1 MSDVTFQHAEYVKN
15 LPYWQK
21 LDDVC
26 EGEDAVKAKGEK
38 YLPMPNAHDKS
49 PANKSAYEAYLT
61 RAVFYEVTGTT
72 LNSLVGAAFAT
83 DPSFKFPPELAH
95 LERNANGAGLST
107 YQLAQNGIRHLL
119 KHYRCA
125 LYVDYPDVPPA
136 RNLAEFK
143 AQKAYP
149 MIHLL
154 NALDVVNWDSV
165 MIDNQ
170 KKLCL
175 VVIREFKSERGADG
189 FSKTEQEQYRVLRLE
204 QEGNGE
210 YIYSVQVYTKGEKGN
225 WVGGEKKF
233 PTDYNGNF
241 WTYIPFTFVGAIDNS
256 EEIKKPPLLPLANLN
271 LAHYRD
277 SADFQESVF
286 YMGQPQ
292 YYAKGVNWEWY
303 DQAKKRGIYIGAKV
317 LLPLPENGGL
327 GIVQADPNTLA
338 REAMKD
344 KWEKMKEMGARLIEK
359 GSGSKKTATEAN
371 SDDAVQ
377 HSVLSL
383 CVVNMNKALSAAL
396 RWAAKF
402 VTPNVDVLTKDDLM
416 FEISQEFNKQGYLA
430 ELARQLFEAAL
441 QGRSSFK
448 SWWEYNQTGMFPK
461 QKYEEELQ
469 NVEAEQDGTLN
480 QKVE

>member
-383 CVVNMNKALSAAL
+383 CVVNMNEALSAAL

-416 FEISQEFNKQGYLA
+416 FEISKNLTN
-430 ELARQLFEAAL
+430 R
-441 QGRSSFK
+441 
-448 SWWEYNQTGMFPK
+448 
-461 QKYEEELQ
+461 
-469 NVEAEQDGTLN
+469 VI
-480 QKVE
+480 

>member
-1 MSDVTFQHAEYVKN
+1 
-15 LPYWQK
+15 
-21 LDDVC
+21 
-26 EGEDAVKAKGEK
+26 
-38 YLPMPNAHDKS
+38 
-49 PANKSAYEAYLT
+49 
-61 RAVFYEVTGTT
+61 
-72 LNSLVGAAFAT
+72 
-83 DPSFKFPPELAH
+83 
-95 LERNANGAGLST
+95 
-107 YQLAQNGIRHLL
+107 
-119 KHYRCA
+119 
-125 LYVDYPDVPPA
+125 
-136 RNLAEFK
+136 
-143 AQKAYP
+143 
-149 MIHLL
+149 
-154 NALDVVNWDSV
+154 
-165 MIDNQ
+165 
-170 KKLCL
+170 
-175 VVIREFKSERGADG
+175 
-189 FSKTEQEQYRVLRLE
+189 
-204 QEGNGE
+204 
-210 YIYSVQVYTKGEKGN
+210 
-225 WVGGEKKF
+225 
-233 PTDYNGNF
+233 
-241 WTYIPFTFVGAIDNS
+241 
-256 EEIKKPPLLPLANLN
+256 
-271 LAHYRD
+271 
-277 SADFQESVF
+277 
-286 YMGQPQ
+286 
-292 YYAKGVNWEWY
+292 
-303 DQAKKRGIYIGAKV
+303 
-317 LLPLPENGGL
+317 PENGGL

-383 CVVNMNKALSAAL
+383 CVVNMNEALSAAL

>member
-1 MSDVTFQHAEYVKN
+1 
-15 LPYWQK
+15 
-21 LDDVC
+21 
-26 EGEDAVKAKGEK
+26 
-38 YLPMPNAHDKS
+38 
-49 PANKSAYEAYLT
+49 
-61 RAVFYEVTGTT
+61 
-72 LNSLVGAAFAT
+72 
-83 DPSFKFPPELAH
+83 
-95 LERNANGAGLST
+95 
-107 YQLAQNGIRHLL
+107 
-119 KHYRCA
+119 
-125 LYVDYPDVPPA
+125 DYPDVPPA

-154 NALDVVNWDSV
+154 NAVDVINWDSMMV
-165 MIDNQ
+165 GNQ

-175 VVIREFKSERGADG
+175 VVIREVVSTRGSDG
-189 FSKTEQEQYRVLRLE
+189 FSKEDREQFRVLRLE
-204 QEGNGE
+204 PVDNGE
-210 YIYSVQVYTKGEKGN
+210 YAYSVQIYTKNDKGEYE
-225 WVGGEKKF
+225 GGPKKF
-233 PTDYNGNF
+233 PTDHSGKT
-241 WTYIPFTFVGAIDNS
+241 WSYIPFTFVGAVDNS
-256 EEIKKPPLLPLANLN
+256 EEIKKPPLLALANLN

-292 YYAKGVNWEWY
+292 YYVSGVNWQWFDE
-303 DQAKKRGIYIGAKV
+303 AKARGIYVGAKV
-317 LLPLPENGGL
+317 LLPLPENGKI
-327 GIVQADPNTLA
+327 GIEQANPNTLS

-344 KWEKMKEMGARLIEK
+344 KWNQMKELGARLIEK
-359 GSGSKKTATEAN
+359 GSAAKTATEAN
-371 SDDAVQ
+371 NDDAVQ

-383 CVVNMNKALSAAL
+383 CVVNMNEALSMAL
-396 RWAAKF
+396 RWCAKY
-402 VTPNVDVLTKDDLM
+402 VIANVDALNKDDLM

>member
-1 MSDVTFQHAEYVKN
+1 MSDVTFKHAEYVKN
-15 LPYWQK
+15 VGLWQK
-21 LDDVC
+21 IDDVC
-26 EGEDAVKAKGEK
+26 DGEDAVKEQREK
-38 YLPMPNAHDKS
+38 YLPKPNAHDKT
-49 PANKSAYEAYLT
+49 PENDAAYASYLS

-83 DPSFKFPPELAH
+83 DPSFKFTLELEH
-95 LERNANGAGLST
+95 LERNANGAGLSA
-107 YQLAQNGIRHLL
+107 YQLAQTGIRHLL

-125 LYVDYPDVPPA
+125 LYVDYPDVIPA
-136 RNLAEFK
+136 RNLKEYK
-143 AQKAYP
+143 EQNSYP

-154 NALDVVNWDSV
+154 NAVDVINWDSMMV
-165 MIDNQ
+165 GNQ

-175 VVIREFKSERGADG
+175 VVIREVVSTRGSDG
-189 FSKTEQEQYRVLRLE
+189 FSKEDREQFRVLRLE
-204 QEGNGE
+204 PDDKGE
-210 YIYSVQVYTKGEKGN
+210 YAYSVQIYTKNDKGEYE
-225 WVGGEKKF
+225 GGPKKF
-233 PTDYNGNF
+233 PTDYSGKT
-241 WTYIPFTFVGAIDNS
+241 WSYIPFTFVGAVDNS
-256 EEIKKPPLLPLANLN
+256 EEIKKPPLLALANLN

-292 YYAKGVNWEWY
+292 YYVSGVNWQWFDE
-303 DQAKKRGIYIGAKV
+303 AKARGIYVGAKV
-317 LLPLPENGGL
+317 LLPLPENGKI
-327 GIVQADPNTLA
+327 GIEQANPNTLS

-344 KWEKMKEMGARLIEK
+344 KWNQMKELGARLIEK
-359 GSGSKKTATEAN
+359 GSAAKTATEAN
-371 SDDAVQ
+371 NDDAVQ

-383 CVVNMNKALSAAL
+383 CVVNMNEALSMAL
-396 RWAAKF
+396 RWCAKY
-402 VTPNVDVLTKDDLM
+402 VIANVDALNKDDLM
-416 FEISQEFNKQGYLA
+416 FEISQEFSKQGYLA
-430 ELARQLFEAAL
+430 ELSRQLYEAAM

>member
-1 MSDVTFQHAEYVKN
+1 MSDVTFKHPEYVKN

-21 LDDVC
+21 MDDVC

-38 YLPMPNAHDKS
+38 YLPKPNAHDKT
-49 PANKSAYEAYLT
+49 PANKSAYLAYLM

-72 LNSLVGAAFAT
+72 SNSLVGAAFAT

-95 LERNANGAGLST
+95 LERNANGAGLSS
-107 YQLAQNGIRHLL
+107 YQLAQTGIRHLL
-119 KHYRCA
+119 KHYRFG
-125 LYVDYPDVPPA
+125 LYVDYPDVKPSQ
-136 RNLAEFK
+136 NLAEYK
-143 AQKAYP
+143 KQKAFP

-154 NALDVVNWDSV
+154 NAIDVINWDS
-165 MIDNQ
+165 MIIDNQ

-175 VVIREFKSERGADG
+175 VVIREFISVRGADG
-189 FSKTEQEQYRVLRLE
+189 FSKTEIEQYRVLRLE
-204 QEGNGE
+204 PDREEN
-210 YIYSVQVYTKGEKGN
+210 YIYSVQVYKKGDKGT
-225 WVGGEKKF
+225 WVEGEKKF
-233 PTDYNGNF
+233 PTDYNGDF
-241 WTYIPFTFVGAIDNS
+241 WSYIPFTFVGAFDNS

-292 YYAKGVNWEWY
+292 YFAKGVTWEWF

-317 LLPLPENGGL
+317 LVPLPENGGL
-327 GIVQADPNTLA
+327 GIVQASPNTLA
-338 REAMKD
+338 REAAKD
-344 KWEKMKEMGARLIEK
+344 KWEQMKEMGARLIEK
-359 GSGSKKTATEAN
+359 GSAGKKTATESN

-383 CVVNMNKALSAAL
+383 CVVNTNEALSAAL

-402 VTPNVDVLTKDDLM
+402 VIPNVDVLTKDGLM
-416 FEISQEFNKQGYLA
+416 FEISQEFNKQGYQA
-430 ELARQLFEAAL
+430 ELARQLYESAL

-461 QKYEEELQ
+461 QKYKEELD
-469 NVEAEQDGTLN
+469 NIEGEKDGTVNL
-480 QKVE
+480 

>member
-1 MSDVTFQHAEYVKN
+1 MSDVTFKHAEYVKN
-15 LPYWQK
+15 VGLWQK
-21 LDDVC
+21 IDDVC
-26 EGEDAVKAKGEK
+26 DGEDAVKEQREK
-38 YLPMPNAHDKS
+38 YLPKPNAHDKT
-49 PANKSAYEAYLT
+49 PENDAAYTAYLT

-83 DPSFKFPPELAH
+83 DPSFKFTPELEH
-95 LERNANGAGLST
+95 LERNANGAGLSA
-107 YQLAQNGIRHLL
+107 YQLAQTGIRHLL

-125 LYVDYPDVPPA
+125 LYVDYPDVIPA
-136 RNLAEFK
+136 RNLKEHK
-143 AQKAYP
+143 EQNSYP

-154 NALDVVNWDSV
+154 NAVDVINWDSMMV
-165 MIDNQ
+165 GNQ

-175 VVIREFKSERGADG
+175 VVIREVVSTRGSDG
-189 FSKTEQEQYRVLRLE
+189 FSKEDREQFRVLRLE
-204 QEGNGE
+204 PDENGE
-210 YIYSVQVYTKGEKGN
+210 FAYSVQIYTKNDKGEYE
-225 WVGGEKKF
+225 GGSKKF
-233 PTDYNGNF
+233 PTDHSGRT
-241 WTYIPFTFVGAIDNS
+241 WSYIPFTFVGAVDNS
-256 EEIKKPPLLPLANLN
+256 EEIKKPPLLALANLN

-292 YYAKGVNWEWY
+292 YYVSGVNWQWFDE
-303 DQAKKRGIYIGAKV
+303 AKARGIYVGAKV
-317 LLPLPENGGL
+317 LLPLPENGKL
-327 GIVQADPNTLA
+327 GIEQANPNTLS

-344 KWEKMKEMGARLIEK
+344 KWNQMKELGARLIEK
-359 GSGSKKTATEAN
+359 GSAAKTATEAN
-371 SDDAVQ
+371 NDDAVQ

-383 CVVNMNKALSAAL
+383 CVVNMNEALSMAL
-396 RWAAKF
+396 RWCAKY
-402 VTPNVDVLTKDDLM
+402 VIANVDALNKDDLM

-461 QKYEEELQ
+461 QKYEDELQ

-480 QKVE
+480 QR

>member
-1 MSDVTFQHAEYVKN
+1 
-15 LPYWQK
+15 
-21 LDDVC
+21 
-26 EGEDAVKAKGEK
+26 
-38 YLPMPNAHDKS
+38 
-49 PANKSAYEAYLT
+49 
-61 RAVFYEVTGTT
+61 
-72 LNSLVGAAFAT
+72 
-83 DPSFKFPPELAH
+83 
-95 LERNANGAGLST
+95 
-107 YQLAQNGIRHLL
+107 
-119 KHYRCA
+119 
-125 LYVDYPDVPPA
+125 
-136 RNLAEFK
+136 
-143 AQKAYP
+143 
-149 MIHLL
+149 
-154 NALDVVNWDSV
+154 
-165 MIDNQ
+165 
-170 KKLCL
+170 
-175 VVIREFKSERGADG
+175 
-189 FSKTEQEQYRVLRLE
+189 
-204 QEGNGE
+204 NGE

-225 WVGGEKKF
+225 WVGGDKKF

-383 CVVNMNKALSAAL
+383 CVVNMNEALSAAL

-480 QKVE
+480 QKVG

>member
-72 LNSLVGAAFAT
+72 SNSLVGAAFAT

-165 MIDNQ
+165 MVDNQ

-175 VVIREFKSERGADG
+175 VVIREFRSERGADG

-225 WVGGEKKF
+225 WVGGDKKF

-256 EEIKKPPLLPLANLN
+256 EEIKKPPLLPLADLN

-292 YYAKGVNWEWY
+292 YFAKGVTWEWY

-383 CVVNMNKALSAAL
+383 CVVNMNEALSAAL

-430 ELARQLFEAAL
+430 ELARAMAAYLLQQLLIYTTMA
-441 QGRSSFK
+441 RSTSH
-448 SWWEYNQTGMFPK
+448 P
-461 QKYEEELQ
+461 
-469 NVEAEQDGTLN
+469 V
-480 QKVE
+480 V

>member
-1 MSDVTFQHAEYVKN
+1 
-15 LPYWQK
+15 
-21 LDDVC
+21 
-26 EGEDAVKAKGEK
+26 
-38 YLPMPNAHDKS
+38 
-49 PANKSAYEAYLT
+49 
-61 RAVFYEVTGTT
+61 
-72 LNSLVGAAFAT
+72 LVGAAFAT

-292 YYAKGVNWEWY
+292 YYAKGVTWEWY

-383 CVVNMNKALSAAL
+383 CVVNMNEALSASL

-402 VTPNVDVLTKDDLM
+402 VTPNVDVLTKD
-416 FEISQEFNKQGYLA
+416 
-430 ELARQLFEAAL
+430 
-441 QGRSSFK
+441 
-448 SWWEYNQTGMFPK
+448 
-461 QKYEEELQ
+461 
-469 NVEAEQDGTLN
+469 
-480 QKVE
+480 

>member
-1 MSDVTFQHAEYVKN
+1 MSDVTFKHAEYVKN
-15 LPYWQK
+15 VGLWQK
-21 LDDVC
+21 IDDVC
-26 EGEDAVKAKGEK
+26 DGEDAVKEQREK
-38 YLPMPNAHDKS
+38 YLPKPNAHDKT
-49 PANKSAYEAYLT
+49 PENDAAYAAYLT

-83 DPSFKFPPELAH
+83 DPSFKFTPELEH
-95 LERNANGAGLST
+95 LERNANGAGLSA
-107 YQLAQNGIRHLL
+107 YQLAQTGIRHLL

-125 LYVDYPDVPPA
+125 LYVDYPDVIPA
-136 RNLAEFK
+136 RNLKEHK
-143 AQKAYP
+143 EQNSYP

-154 NALDVVNWDSV
+154 NAVDVINWDSMMV
-165 MIDNQ
+165 GNQ

-175 VVIREFKSERGADG
+175 VVIREVVSTRGSDG
-189 FSKTEQEQYRVLRLE
+189 FSKEDREQFRVLRLE
-204 QEGNGE
+204 PDENGE
-210 YIYSVQVYTKGEKGN
+210 FAYSVQIYTKNDKGKYE
-225 WVGGEKKF
+225 GGPKKF
-233 PTDYNGNF
+233 PTDHSGRT
-241 WTYIPFTFVGAIDNS
+241 WSYIPFTFVGAVDNS
-256 EEIKKPPLLPLANLN
+256 EEIKKPPLLALANLN

-292 YYAKGVNWEWY
+292 YYVSGVNWQWFDE
-303 DQAKKRGIYIGAKV
+303 AKARGIYVGAKV
-317 LLPLPENGGL
+317 LLPLPENGKL
-327 GIVQADPNTLA
+327 GIEQANPNTLS

-344 KWEKMKEMGARLIEK
+344 KWNQMKELGARLIEK
-359 GSGSKKTATEAN
+359 GSAAKTATEAN
-371 SDDAVQ
+371 NDDAVQ

-383 CVVNMNKALSAAL
+383 CVVNMNEALSMAL
-396 RWAAKF
+396 RWCAKY
-402 VTPNVDVLTKDDLM
+402 VIANVDALNKDDLM

-461 QKYEEELQ
+461 QKYEDELQ

-480 QKVE
+480 QR

>member
-1 MSDVTFQHAEYVKN
+1 
-15 LPYWQK
+15 
-21 LDDVC
+21 
-26 EGEDAVKAKGEK
+26 
-38 YLPMPNAHDKS
+38 
-49 PANKSAYEAYLT
+49 
-61 RAVFYEVTGTT
+61 
-72 LNSLVGAAFAT
+72 AAFAT

-154 NALDVVNWDSV
+154 NAVDVINWDSMMV
-165 MIDNQ
+165 GNQ

-175 VVIREFKSERGADG
+175 VVIREVVSTRGSDG
-189 FSKTEQEQYRVLRLE
+189 FSKEDREQFRVLRLE
-204 QEGNGE
+204 PVDNGE
-210 YIYSVQVYTKGEKGN
+210 YAYSVQIYTKNDKGEYE
-225 WVGGEKKF
+225 GGPKKF
-233 PTDYNGNF
+233 PTDHSGKT
-241 WTYIPFTFVGAIDNS
+241 WSYIPFTFVGAVDNS
-256 EEIKKPPLLPLANLN
+256 EEIKKPPLLALANLN

-292 YYAKGVNWEWY
+292 YYVSGVNWQWFDE
-303 DQAKKRGIYIGAKV
+303 AKARGIYVGAKV
-317 LLPLPENGGL
+317 LLPLPENGKI
-327 GIVQADPNTLA
+327 GIEQANPNTLS

-344 KWEKMKEMGARLIEK
+344 KWNQMKELGARLIEK
-359 GSGSKKTATEAN
+359 GSAAKTATEAN
-371 SDDAVQ
+371 NDDAVQ

-383 CVVNMNKALSAAL
+383 CVVNMNEALSMAL
-396 RWAAKF
+396 RWCAKY
-402 VTPNVDVLTKDDLM
+402 VIANVDALNKDDLM

-461 QKYEEELQ
+461 QKYEDELQ

-480 QKVE
+480 QR

>member
-1 MSDVTFQHAEYVKN
+1 
-15 LPYWQK
+15 
-21 LDDVC
+21 
-26 EGEDAVKAKGEK
+26 
-38 YLPMPNAHDKS
+38 
-49 PANKSAYEAYLT
+49 
-61 RAVFYEVTGTT
+61 
-72 LNSLVGAAFAT
+72 
-83 DPSFKFPPELAH
+83 
-95 LERNANGAGLST
+95 
-107 YQLAQNGIRHLL
+107 
-119 KHYRCA
+119 
-125 LYVDYPDVPPA
+125 
-136 RNLAEFK
+136 
-143 AQKAYP
+143 
-149 MIHLL
+149 
-154 NALDVVNWDSV
+154 
-165 MIDNQ
+165 
-170 KKLCL
+170 
-175 VVIREFKSERGADG
+175 
-189 FSKTEQEQYRVLRLE
+189 
-204 QEGNGE
+204 
-210 YIYSVQVYTKGEKGN
+210 
-225 WVGGEKKF
+225 
-233 PTDYNGNF
+233 
-241 WTYIPFTFVGAIDNS
+241 
-256 EEIKKPPLLPLANLN
+256 LN

-286 YMGQPQ
+286 FMGQPQ

-359 GSGSKKTATEAN
+359 GTAGKKTATEAN

-383 CVVNMNKALSAAL
+383 CVVNMNEALSAAL

>member
-1 MSDVTFQHAEYVKN
+1 MSDVTFKHAEYVKN
-15 LPYWQK
+15 VGLWQK
-21 LDDVC
+21 IDDVC
-26 EGEDAVKAKGEK
+26 DGEDAVKEQREK
-38 YLPMPNAHDKS
+38 YLPKPNAHDKT
-49 PANKSAYEAYLT
+49 PENDAAYAAYLT

-83 DPSFKFPPELAH
+83 DPSFKFTPELEH
-95 LERNANGAGLST
+95 LERNANGAGLSA
-107 YQLAQNGIRHLL
+107 YQLAQTGIRHLL

-125 LYVDYPDVPPA
+125 LYVDYPDVIPA
-136 RNLAEFK
+136 RNLKEHK
-143 AQKAYP
+143 EQNSYP

-154 NALDVVNWDSV
+154 NAVDVINWDSMMV
-165 MIDNQ
+165 GNQ

-175 VVIREFKSERGADG
+175 VVIRGVVSTRGSDG
-189 FSKTEQEQYRVLRLE
+189 FSKEDREQFRVLRLE
-204 QEGNGE
+204 PDENGE
-210 YIYSVQVYTKGEKGN
+210 FAYSVQIYTKNDKGEYE
-225 WVGGEKKF
+225 GGPKKF
-233 PTDYNGNF
+233 PTDHSGRT
-241 WTYIPFTFVGAIDNS
+241 WSYIPFTFVGAVDNS
-256 EEIKKPPLLPLANLN
+256 EEIKKPPLLALANLN

-292 YYAKGVNWEWY
+292 YYVSGVNWQWFDE
-303 DQAKKRGIYIGAKV
+303 AKARGIYVGAKV
-317 LLPLPENGGL
+317 LLPLPENGKL
-327 GIVQADPNTLA
+327 GIEQANPNTLS

-344 KWEKMKEMGARLIEK
+344 KWNQMKELGARLIEK
-359 GSGSKKTATEAN
+359 GSAAKTATEAN
-371 SDDAVQ
+371 NDDAVQ

-383 CVVNMNKALSAAL
+383 CVVNMNEALSMAL
-396 RWAAKF
+396 RWCAKY
-402 VTPNVDVLTKDDLM
+402 VIANVDALKKDDLM

-461 QKYEEELQ
+461 QKYEDELQ

-480 QKVE
+480 QR